1 MPPPFSTPRLR
12 IEEFTESHLRHS
24 NYLSWLSDR
33 DNLKS
38 LNLIDYLLN
47 PVTQDKLEAYFHSF
61 RGSKAN
67 HLFAICL
74 VQNGA
79 FIGTATLREIGY
91 GGLYDLGILVGDKS
105 VRGKG
110 VARETIGCLARHA
123 FDELQARKICS
134 SFADSNIA
142 VLLAF
147 LKNGFK
153 IEGLQ
158 RQQQMSLDGEV
169 SNRYVVGKLRS
180 DS

>member
-1 MPPPFSTPRLR
+1 MPPPLTTARLR
-12 IEEFTESHLRHS
+12 IEKFTESHLRNPS
-24 NYLSWLSDR
+24 YLSWLSDR
-33 DNLKS
+33 DNLQS

-47 PVTQDKLEAYFHSF
+47 PVTQEKLDRYFDAF
-61 RGSKAN
+61 RASKTN

-74 VQNGA
+74 ADTGA
-79 FIGTATLREIGY
+79 FVGTATLREIGY

-110 VARETIGCLARHA
+110 IARETIGCLVRYA
-123 FDELQARKICS
+123 FDELKARKICS

-158 RQQQMSLDGEV
+158 RQQQMSLDGAV
-169 SNRYVVGKLRS
+169 SNRYIVGRLRS

>member
-1 MPPPFSTPRLR
+1 MPLPLATARLR
-12 IEEFTESHLRHS
+12 IERFTDRHVRHP

-33 DNLKS
+33 DNLVS

-47 PVTQDKLEAYFHSF
+47 PVTQERLQAYFDSF
-61 RGSKAN
+61 KQSKVN

-74 VQNGA
+74 ADNEQ

-105 VRGKG
+105 VRGQG
-110 VARETIGCLARHA
+110 LARETIGCLVRYA
-123 FDELQARKICS
+123 FDELDARKLCS
-134 SFADSNIA
+134 SFADSNVA

-158 RQQQMSLDGEV
+158 RQQQLSLEGVV
-169 SNRYVVGKLRS
+169 SNRYIVGRLR
-180 DS
+180 DDN

>member
-1 MPPPFSTPRLR
+1 MPLPLSTGRLR
-12 IEEFTESHLRHS
+12 IEQFTETHLRHP
-24 NYLSWLSDR
+24 NYLAWLTDR
-33 DNLKS
+33 DNLNS

-47 PVTQDKLEAYFHSF
+47 PVSQEKLDRYYESF
-61 RGSKAN
+61 RNSTSN

-74 VQNGA
+74 AEGGGFV
-79 FIGTATLREIGY
+79 GTATLREIGY
-91 GGLYDLGILVGDKS
+91 GGLYDLGILVGDKT

-110 VARETIGCLARHA
+110 IARETIGSVARYA
-123 FDELQARKICS
+123 FDELSARKICS
-134 SFADSNIA
+134 SFAGTNIA

-158 RQQQMSLDGEV
+158 RQQQMSLDGVV
-169 SNRYVVGKLRS
+169 SDRYIVGRLRA